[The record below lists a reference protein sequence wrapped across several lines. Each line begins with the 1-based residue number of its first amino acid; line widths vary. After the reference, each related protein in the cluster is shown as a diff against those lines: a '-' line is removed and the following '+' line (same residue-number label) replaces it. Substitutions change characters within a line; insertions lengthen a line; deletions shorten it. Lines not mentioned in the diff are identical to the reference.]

1 MTNSTAPDATSDN
14 SLWKTPLPYMLGV
27 AIIIMALIVFALSDL
42 LCADRE
48 DSQNNDRYSEQV
60 SAIRLGHGG
69 ESAVEYSRKTEMR
82 EIYKPKNSDEKD
94 EKLVVIMAGDDLP
107 SFIAMPAS
115 VSAKWKGAQHLLCGD
130 LFQSVI
136 LWNKSFGYVYTS
148 L

>member
-1 MTNSTAPDATSDN
+1 
-14 SLWKTPLPYMLGV
+14 MLGV

-48 DSQNNDRYSEQV
+48 DSHNNDRYSEQV

-115 VSAKWKGAQHLLCGD
+115 VSAK
-130 LFQSVI
+130 
-136 LWNKSFGYVYTS
+136 
-148 L
+148 